1 MITRARIFIV
11 ALLAVALVGVVAA
24 QDEPEGPTLETVTG
38 TEDYYGQTVT
48 LEGVVREFVGS
59 RIFVLH
65 EDVTVD
71 DDAVLVINMGPE
83 IDMSVVT
90 DTRLQVTGTIHPSL
104 QYTTDND
111 LSAPIFTPAEDAGTD
126 MDTDVEPTAEMV
138 EPTMEGDMEPTVEGD
153 MEPTVEGDM
162 EPTVEGDME
171 PTVEGDMEPTMEG
184 DMEATPEGDMEPT
197 VEGEATVEGEPTM
210 EGDMEATPE
219 GEVMEPTVE
228 GEPTMEGDMEPTAEM
243 DMEPTVEGN
252 TEATPEM
259 DASDNMMSIPDVVN
273 FYYAGNLPDEF
284 DTYTIL
290 IIDATSD
297 ITIVPQDTE

>member
-24 QDEPEGPTLETVTG
+24 QDDPEGPTLESVTG

-90 DTRLQVTGTIHPSL
+90 DTRLQVTGTIQPSL
-104 QYTTDND
+104 QYITDNE

-126 MDTDVEPTAEMV
+126 MDTDMEPTAEMV
-138 EPTMEGDMEPTVEGD
+138 EPTMEGDMEPTVEGEAD
-153 MEPTVEGDM
+153 AEVPTVDADMDLTVTPEGEVSDMEATIEGEEPTMEGEMEMTAMPEGEMMEPTVEG
-162 EPTVEGDME
+162 EA
-171 PTVEGDMEPTMEG
+171 DMEPTMEG
-184 DMEATPEGDMEPT
+184 DMEPT
-197 VEGEATVEGEPTM
+197 VES
-210 EGDMEATPE
+210 DM
-219 GEVMEPTVE
+219 
-228 GEPTMEGDMEPTAEM
+228 
-243 DMEPTVEGN
+243 
-252 TEATPEM
+252 EATPEM
-259 DASDNMMSIPDVVN
+259 DASDDMMSIPDVVN
-273 FYYAGNLPDEF
+273 FYYAGNLPENF
-284 DTYTIL
+284 DSFTIL

>member
-11 ALLAVALVGVVAA
+11 ALLAVALVGVVTA
-24 QDEPEGPTLETVTG
+24 QDDPEGPTLESVTG

-90 DTRLQVTGTIHPSL
+90 DTRLQVTGTIQPSL
-104 QYTTDND
+104 QYITDNE
-111 LSAPIFTPAEDAGTD
+111 LSAPIFTPADDAGTD
-126 MDTDVEPTAEMV
+126 MDTDMEPTAEMV
-138 EPTMEGDMEPTVEGD
+138 EPTMEGEMEPTVEG
-153 MEPTVEGDM
+153 EA
-162 EPTVEGDME
+162 
-171 PTVEGDMEPTMEG
+171 DMEPTMEG
-184 DMEATPEGDMEPT
+184 DMEPTAEGEADVEIPTVDADLDITVTPEGEVSDMEAT
-197 VEGEATVEGEPTM
+197 IEGEEPTM
-210 EGDMEATPE
+210 EGDMEMTATPE
-219 GEVMEPTVE
+219 GEMMEPTVE

-243 DMEPTVEGN
+243 DM
-252 TEATPEM
+252 EATPEM

-273 FYYAGNLPDEF
+273 FYYAGNLPENF
-284 DTYTIL
+284 DSFTIL

-297 ITIVPQDTE
+297 ITIVPQDAE